1 MESCTGT
8 SKRTVLYLFFC
19 VCFVDSSFQFCCACV
34 FFLSFCCCLSKLLAF
49 LAIKLCSS
57 SGFFCYLLLMFARFI
72 SALRFR
78 SLKRFCA
85 AFYLSSDFF
94 LLLLCTL
101 HHLASFAMPCSR
113 FNFRWL
119 LSNRYL
125 LHAMACANC
134 AFVRKDVPERQ
145 NPKRHTSDH
154 RLVSRHSPGLLS

>member
-1 MESCTGT
+1 M
-8 SKRTVLYLFFC
+8 
-19 VCFVDSSFQFCCACV
+19 CF
-34 FFLSFCCCLSKLLAF
+34 FFLFVVAYQNFLLFLLSNFAPLRV
-49 LAIKLCSS
+49 
-57 SGFFCYLLLMFARFI
+57 FFCYLLLMFARFI

-134 AFVRKDVPERQ
+134 AFVRKDVPKRQ